1 MQYSTLWVSHYST
14 QKGTPI
20 QSNTENK
27 RSNPTTVVKFQR
39 LTFKYRR
46 EWLIYDYSVLWFT
59 GNASIVDVG
68 SWRMC
73 IKILPQQRACQLST
87 FMLQEL
93 LLHQSYD
100 TWRKV

>member
-20 QSNTENK
+20 QSNTESK
-27 RSNPTTVVKFQR
+27 RSNPTTVVKR

-46 EWLIYDYSVLWFT
+46 EWLIYDYSFLWFA
-59 GNASIVDVG
+59 GNVSIVNVG

-73 IKILPQQRACQLST
+73 IKIFPQQRACQLST
-87 FMLQEL
+87 LMLQKL
-93 LLHQSYD
+93 VLHQSCD
-100 TWRKV
+100 TELTV